1 MTGMKQRK
9 RTGAQ
14 DSAKGLMII
23 AVVFFHCYLMIF
35 DKPTDALS
43 SFNILMAIF
52 PFLLSVFFFYA
63 GYNYQSNG
71 RTVKENIIRRAKQLL
86 IPMVFA
92 FVISTII
99 ISSIELIYD
108 HADIGARFHAIGNS
122 LLHSLMSDPV
132 AIMTGFPHEG
142 GEIYE
147 LYLALGLLWFL
158 YALFICSVFFYLLV
172 KFTNKRLEH
181 LISVDVG
188 LLIISFCLAE
198 FVGVYLPYTVQ
209 CYPVIIAIMLT
220 AAYLRQSHF
229 LNRRILTKKA
239 SIRHG
244 INMII
249 AEGIIV
255 GICLACHYKFGAT
268 LTGSLPGGMF
278 DPVLKGFDAI
288 IAFAFSILGA
298 YFIHTFCRM
307 LKYVPIVSTVIQWI
321 GNHSAIFY
329 LFHPIFLNLCAIVI
343 FQKRRMW
350 GIGQAFFYAIVVTTL
365 LCGVC
370 LLIDLFIKK
379 KHVGEAYIQEIE
391 KNKED
396 ENYDDDLDDII
407 VE

>member
-1 MTGMKQRK
+1 MNGMKQRK

-23 AVVFFHCYLMIF
+23 AVVFFHCYLMTF
-35 DKPTDALS
+35 EKSTDALGN
-43 SFNILMAIF
+43 FNILIALF

-63 GYNYQSNG
+63 GYNYQQSG
-71 RTVKENIIRRAKQLL
+71 RTVKEHIVRRAKQLL
-86 IPMVFA
+86 IPMLGA
-92 FVISTII
+92 LVISTVL
-99 ISSIELIYD
+99 ISSLELIYD
-108 HADIGARFHAIGNS
+108 HGDISARFLAIWNS
-122 LLHSLMSDPV
+122 ILHGLMSDPLAV
-132 AIMTGFPHEG
+132 MIGWPHNG
-142 GEIYE
+142 GEIYQ

-158 YALFICSVFFYLLV
+158 YALFICSLFFYPLV
-172 KFTNKRLEH
+172 RFTNKRLEH
-181 LISVDVG
+181 LISVDIG

-239 SIRHG
+239 SIRHA
-244 INMII
+244 INMVI
-249 AEGIIV
+249 AEGVIV
-255 GICLACHYKFGAT
+255 GTCLACHYKFGAT

-307 LKYVPIVSTVIQWI
+307 LKYVPVVSTVIQWI

-329 LFHPIFLNLCAIVI
+329 LFHPIFIDLVAIVI
-343 FQKRRMW
+343 FQKKRMW
-350 GIGQAFFYAIVVTTL
+350 GLGQAFFYVFVVVAL
-365 LCGVC
+365 ISGVC
-370 LLIDLFIKK
+370 LLLDLFIKK
-379 KHVGEAYIQEIE
+379 KHLDKEYLESLAD
-391 KNKED
+391 KED
-396 ENYDDDLDDII
+396 ETYDDDLDDII